1 MSLVAELVDECCRR
15 VDGRAVSLVRV
26 RCSLPDID
34 GELQQAFTMLTAAT
48 PLQDAVLQVETLPVI
63 VDCPCGYVGPA
74 AEDVLVGHLF
84 VCPDCS
90 RVGPVRS
97 PTLELLEVRMSLS
110 TPFPGEIASPRD

>member
-90 RVGPVRS
+90 RGLFGLQLWSCSRS
-97 PTLELLEVRMSLS
+97 ACHCR
-110 TPFPGEIASPRD
+110 PRFRAK